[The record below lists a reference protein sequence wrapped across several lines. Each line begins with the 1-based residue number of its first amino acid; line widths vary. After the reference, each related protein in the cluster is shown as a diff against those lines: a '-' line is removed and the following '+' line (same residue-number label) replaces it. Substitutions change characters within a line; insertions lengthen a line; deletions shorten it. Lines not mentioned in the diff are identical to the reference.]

1 MPLSVLGRSQ
11 LALPDTRCSAVDY
24 LAAMYTINMVRHTK
38 KDAYGAHTSV
48 SRFEQLRCQG
58 LGLLYAVCC
67 TVIVPCSHLAQGLV
81 FAVVCRFVEYVTSYF
96 WQVDTCGLHEQ
107 NLGPLRRKAYTIV
120 VGHKGLTTPSHRGA
134 AARLS
139 A

>member
-1 MPLSVLGRSQ
+1 
-11 LALPDTRCSAVDY
+11 
-24 LAAMYTINMVRHTK
+24 MVRHTK

-58 LGLLYAVCC
+58 LGLLYA
-67 TVIVPCSHLAQGLV
+67 
-81 FAVVCRFVEYVTSYF
+81 
-96 WQVDTCGLHEQ
+96 VDTCGLHEQ